1 MKLNEELEEE
11 NNLWFTNIE
20 HYLEN
25 VTNYF
30 INLISIGIK
39 YHFNPKI
46 F

>member
-1 MKLNEELEEE
+1 MKLIEELEEE

-20 HYLEN
+20 LYLEN

-30 INLISIGIK
+30 IKLISIGIK
-39 YHFNPKI
+39 NHFNLKI